1 MDFSRGWQ
9 ASRSRASRSV
19 RDEGAG
25 LALLRTS
32 RRMRVMKA
40 TWGSLITLGLVLLAA
55 GPSHAQGSRLGGG
68 GGGGFGG
75 GGSGIGGGGFGGGGG
90 GGGGGGLGGGGGGG
104 SGGCITGVRVAVSS
118 RRIARQLGS
127 SIQH

>member
-55 GPSHAQGSRLGGG
+55 GPSHARGSRLGGG

-75 GGSGIGGGGFGGGGG
+75 GGSGLGGGGFGGGGN
-90 GGGGGGLGGGGGGG
+90 GLGGGGNGLGGGNGNGGGINGG
-104 SGGCITGVRVAVSS
+104 SGLMNSNRMD
-118 RRIARQLGS
+118 RQ
-127 SIQH
+127 